1 MCLGTPMQVVE
12 MQGSYALCE
21 ANNTQEVVDMM
32 LVGDQP
38 KGTWIL
44 NFLGAARET
53 MTPEDAEQTML
64 AHNAVSDVMQ
74 GGDQVDHLFADLI
87 NREPELPDHLKGLVP
102 TNAEPA
108 NKTPTNTAP
117 TETTQSKS

>member
-12 MQGSYALCE
+12 MQGSHALCE
-21 ANNTQEVVDMM
+21 VNNTQEVVDMM

-53 MTPEDAEQTML
+53 MTAEDAEQTIL

-74 GGDQVDHLFADLI
+74 GSDQIDHLFADLI
-87 NREPELPDHLKGLVP
+87 NREPELPDHLKNLVP
-102 TNAEPA
+102 A
-108 NKTPTNTAP
+108 NTLPSKT
-117 TETTQSKS
+117 

>member
-1 MCLGTPMQVVE
+1 MQVVE